1 MIVAID
7 GPAGS
12 GKTTIAKLV
21 AKRLGFFYLDTGAIY
36 RAFTL
41 KLIRLGFPIDDLKKI
56 CDILDSTSIDIRD
69 GRLFLDGED
78 VTELIRDPEVDKRVS
93 LVAKIAKV
101 RERLLPFQRRL
112 VSGKNAVVEGRD
124 MGTVV
129 FPKAEV
135 KVFLTASLEER
146 ARRRHKELIQRGK
159 NLSFDEVLEDLQKR
173 DEIDSNREV
182 APLKIASDAII
193 IDTTGKTIDEVVE
206 EVVSIVLQRYKGDSI
221 LST

>member
-1 MIVAID
+1 LIVAID